1 MSSGVRDA
9 YARRSAEY
17 IDLFGSMEPVHPADL
32 QLVTT
37 WADSLEGP
45 VIDAGCGPGQWTD
58 HLASRGKDVSGVD
71 LVPEFISRA
80 RRSYP
85 GVRFDVGGFDRL
97 DAETSSIGGVLSWYS
112 LIHREPDDIRA
123 PLREFARVLRPGAGL
138 LVGFFTWPTL
148 ERFPHA
154 VVDGYRW
161 PVPLLASE
169 VEAAGF
175 DVVETYERTQSGAR
189 PQGAI
194 VARRRSG
201 Q

>member
-1 MSSGVRDA
+1 MSSGVKDA

-17 IDLFGSMEPVHPADL
+17 IDLFGSMEPVHHADL
-32 QLVTT
+32 HLVSA
-37 WADSLEGP
+37 WADSLTGP

-58 HLASRGKDVSGVD
+58 HLASHGMDVRGVD

-80 RRSYP
+80 RQSYP
-85 GVRFDVGGFDRL
+85 GIRFDVGGFDQL

-112 LIHREPDDIRA
+112 LIHREPDDIQT
-123 PLREFARVLRPGAGL
+123 PLREFARVLRPGGGL

-161 PVPLLASE
+161 PVPVLASE

-175 DVVETYERTQSGAR
+175 DVIETYERMQAGAR

-194 VARRRSG
+194 LARRRAG